1 MSNDLLSDSVLLAF
15 LDDLLPESQMIELEQ
30 KLRLDANL
38 TNRLTALIA
47 GRDQGVHSIGEIWRR
62 HRISCPT
69 REELGSYL
77 LGAMMEDQASYIDFH
92 VQQVGCRFCQSN
104 LDDLRRQQTAEPKET
119 ETRRQKYFQSSVGR
133 LP

>member
-1 MSNDLLSDSVLLAF
+1 MSNDLLSDSVLHAF
-15 LDDLLPESQMIELEQ
+15 LDDLLPESQMIELEHR
-30 KLRLDANL
+30 LRSDTNL
-38 TNRLTALIA
+38 TNRLTALIS

-77 LGAMMEDQASYIDFH
+77 LGAMMEDQASYIEFH
-92 VQQVGCRFCQSN
+92 IQHVGCRFCQSN
-104 LDDLRRQQTAEPKET
+104 LDDLRRQQTAEPKES
-119 ETRRQKYFQSSVGR
+119 EMRRQKYFQSSVGR